1 MMKQEKFSDDNSI
14 LRFLAEKK
22 TRTRKIAPA
31 ARDRGRTLP
40 QISIC
45 GNEAFP

>member
-22 TRTRKIAPA
+22 LTRKIAPA